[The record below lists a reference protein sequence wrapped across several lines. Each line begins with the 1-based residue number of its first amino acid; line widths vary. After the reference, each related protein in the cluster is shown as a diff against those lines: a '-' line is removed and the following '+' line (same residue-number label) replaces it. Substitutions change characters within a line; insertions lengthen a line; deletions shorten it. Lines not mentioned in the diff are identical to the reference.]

1 MKIRISGNSVRLRLS
16 QSEVLHFVSQGL
28 VSDECHFGN
37 EKLTY
42 QIAQY
47 NGNEIVASL
56 TGQTIS
62 VQVPENL
69 AAHWDTDTRVG
80 FDGRMANG
88 LFILI
93 EKDFQCLKP
102 RPNEDES
109 DLFPNPQAECWDHD

>member
-69 AAHWDTDTRVG
+69 AAIGILTHELVLMEGW
-80 FDGRMANG
+80 RMV
-88 LFILI
+88 
-93 EKDFQCLKP
+93 CL
-102 RPNEDES
+102 S
-109 DLFPNPQAECWDHD
+109 L

>member
-16 QSEVLHFVSQGL
+16 QAEVLHFVSYNL

-47 NGNEIVASL
+47 SGNRIIALLEV
-56 TGQTIS
+56 QTIS
-62 VQVPENL
+62 VQVPENI
-69 AAHWDTDTRVG
+69 AANWDTDARVG
-80 FDGRMANG
+80 FEARMANG

-109 DLFPNPQAECWDHD
+109 DLFPNPQAENSVHV